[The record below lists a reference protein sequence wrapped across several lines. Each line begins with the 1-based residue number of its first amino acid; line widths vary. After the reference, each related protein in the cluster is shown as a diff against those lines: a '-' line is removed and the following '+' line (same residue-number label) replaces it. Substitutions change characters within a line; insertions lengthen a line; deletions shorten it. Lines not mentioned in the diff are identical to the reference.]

1 MSNHIDDNNV
11 PDVMTDDQAW
21 EFLAS
26 EQVGRVAIS
35 VGGSLDIY
43 PITYAVDNKTL
54 VFLATPGNKLLE
66 LSVDE
71 HVAFEIDHF
80 DQTSAR
86 SVVVH
91 GTTQRLE
98 TTAEIAA
105 AEALDLPS
113 IIALSRTR
121 YVRIT
126 PTEVTGRNFTRA

>member
-1 MSNHIDDNNV
+1 MSNHIDDNSV

-43 PITYAVDNKTL
+43 PITYAVDHKTL
-54 VFLATPGNKLLE
+54 VLLE